1 MNEFRVTDMGWLLN
15 GFLIN
20 HTRVGALDLKVK
32 GIRLKEMESGTGLI
46 RSLR

>member
-1 MNEFRVTDMGWLLN
+1 MSSVTGMGWLLD

-20 HTRVGALDLKVK
+20 HTHVAALDLRVT